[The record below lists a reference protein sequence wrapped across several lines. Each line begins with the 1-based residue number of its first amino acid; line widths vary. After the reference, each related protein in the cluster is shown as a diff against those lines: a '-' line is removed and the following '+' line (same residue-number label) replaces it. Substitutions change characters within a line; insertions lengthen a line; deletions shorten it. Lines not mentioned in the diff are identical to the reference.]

1 MSPHPRELP
10 KLRDQTLRHLDSPSS
25 ALRSGTGQEA
35 QAGLDGLAANLRES
49 GLYWASADMAALAVS
64 AGGQLAAARWSVADR
79 PSERGLIVF
88 EGGVGHLD
96 AQGVSIPVE
105 ACAWGPH
112 PEGCLVWLLL
122 SRRRLVG
129 EMTRTDLTLV
139 VEETPPMVPV
149 YAFTVADGPEPVSMA
164 EVDPAVPPT
173 VVGAL
178 AASWLL
184 MGQPQLVD
192 TRHERPERSVRRAYA
207 RQGRPDPEVVL
218 VDLRRQFVPSGQ
230 EGEDGGENKQR
241 RYRHRFVVSGHWRN
255 QPYGPERSLRRQTW
269 IPAYVKGPDGAPMLA
284 TEKVNVWRR

>member
-10 KLRDQTLRHLDSPSS
+10 KLRDQTLRHLDTASS
-25 ALRSGTGQEA
+25 ALRSGTGQQA
-35 QAGLDGLAANLRES
+35 QAGLDALAANLRES
-49 GLYWASADMAALAVS
+49 GLYWASGDMAALAVS
-64 AGGQLAAARWSVADR
+64 SGSQLAAAQWSTADR

-88 EGGVGHLD
+88 EGGVGHMD
-96 AQGVSIPVE
+96 AHGVQIPVE

-122 SRRRLVG
+122 SRRRLAR

-139 VEETPPMVPV
+139 VEDIPPLIPV
-149 YAFTVADGPEPVSMA
+149 YAFTVPAGEEPVPMV
-164 EVDPAVPPT
+164 EIDPAVPQP

-184 MGQPQLVD
+184 MGQPTLVD
-192 TRHERPERSVRRAYA
+192 TQHERPDRAVRRAYA

-218 VDLRRQFVPSGQ
+218 VDLRRQFVPHHQ
-230 EGEDGGENKQR
+230 EDGESREEKQR

-255 QPYGPERSLRRQTW
+255 QAHGPERALRRQTW

-284 TEKVNVWRR
+284 SEKVNVWRR